1 MLRGG
6 AVLHDQSTDPAAGM
20 PASAS
25 GGPGARL
32 DSRLL
37 GGFNTRPFIFNESVS
52 SSSTEEVL
60 AQSNPLTNN
69 VCSFVI
75 PGQNSPGVFWDLSK
89 TTLEIAFSDPGSAA
103 AESFFCKYMTSTLF
117 FDKLSMQINGVAVT
131 APAPIAANN
140 RREVSAG
147 YYGYLPEVGGDRYAI
162 PLNEE
167 HAVRDH
173 HYFAMGDNSANS
185 FDSRGWGEVPE
196 GDVVGQPLFIL
207 HPFTS
212 HWGPAK

>member
-25 GGPGARL
+25 GGPGARK

-37 GGFNTRPFIFNESVS
+37 GGFNTRPFIYNEDIA

-75 PGQNSPGVFWDLSK
+75 PGQGSPGVFWDLSK
-89 TTLEIAFSDPGSAA
+89 TTLEIAFSDTGSAL

-117 FDKLSMQINGVAVT
+117 FDKLSLSLNGVEISDEASGNLDVSDVT
-131 APAPIAANN
+131 KIMLGQPYCPYPYGGSYKQNAFPSVQAPPNAALTITNN
-140 RREVSAG
+140 S
-147 YYGYLPEVGGDRYAI
+147 YAI
-162 PLNEE
+162 PLNGLAECE
-167 HAVRDH
+167 LADTIYTSPVL
-173 HYFAMGDNSANS
+173 AP
-185 FDSRGWGEVPE
+185 SR
-196 GDVVGQPLFIL
+196 Q
-207 HPFTS
+207 
-212 HWGPAK
+212 